1 MSAFLSSFASYLIK
15 AIILVA
21 LAICGAK
28 IGVSLRKSSD
38 KKKGIDPLA
47 ETSDQE

>member
-15 AIILVA
+15 AIILVV
-21 LAICGAK
+21 LAVCAVK
-28 IGVSLRKSSD
+28 IGVTLRKNSD

-47 ETSDQE
+47 EASDQK